1 MLKTRVVSVLATTM
15 LIALALAA
23 GPALAEPPEKAVAKP
38 QTGAAEIQNGST
50 VKMEYTL
57 TDKDGKILDTNKGQ
71 EPLTY
76 THGEGQII
84 RGLEKALTGLHVGDQ
99 KHVVIPPEE
108 AYGPVK
114 SEAVI
119 EVPKER
125 IPRDSQKVGTRL
137 MARNQQGSGEPIPLL
152 VKEVKEKTIVLDA
165 NHPLAGMTL
174 TFDVKVVGVDPA
186 TAK

>member
-1 MLKTRVVSVLATTM
+1 MLKIKVASILVATLVMVVALGGGLAF
-15 LIALALAA
+15 
-23 GPALAEPPEKAVAKP
+23 AESPEKASAKP
-38 QTGAAEIQNGST
+38 QTGAAEIQKGSA

-114 SEAVI
+114 PEAII

-125 IPRDSQKVGTRL
+125 IPPESQKVGAHL
-137 MARNQQGSGEPIPLL
+137 MARNQDGPPIPIL
-152 VKEVKEKTIVLDA
+152 VKEVKEKTVVLDA
-165 NHPLAGMTL
+165 NHPLAGKTL
-174 TFDVKVVGVDPA
+174 TFDVKIIGVDPVP
-186 TAK
+186 AK

>member
-1 MLKTRVVSVLATTM
+1 MLKTKVVSILVATLAM
-15 LIALALAA
+15 AMAMGGGLALA
-23 GPALAEPPEKAVAKP
+23 ESPEKEPAKAKTADP
-38 QTGAAEIQNGST
+38 VIQNGST
-50 VKMEYTL
+50 VQLEYTL
-57 TDKDGKILDTNKGQ
+57 TDKDGKLLDTNKGQ

-84 RGLEKALTGLHVGDQ
+84 PGLEKALKGLHAGDQ
-99 KHVVIPPEE
+99 KHLVVTPEE

-125 IPRDSQKVGTRL
+125 IPPDSLKVGTRL
-137 MARNQQGSGEPIPLL
+137 MARNHNGPPIPIL
-152 VKEVKEKTIVLDA
+152 VKEVKEKTVVLDA

-174 TFDVKVVGVDPA
+174 TFDVKIVSVAPA
-186 TAK
+186 PAK

>member
-1 MLKTRVVSVLATTM
+1 MLKTKVVSILVATLVM
-15 LIALALAA
+15 VVALR
-23 GPALAEPPEKAVAKP
+23 GRPALAESPEKATAKP
-38 QTGAAEIQNGST
+38 QTGAAEIQKGST

-57 TDKDGKILDTNKGQ
+57 TDKDGKTLDTNKGQ

-114 SEAVI
+114 PEAII
-119 EVPKER
+119 EIPKER
-125 IPRDSQKVGTRL
+125 IPPESQKVGTHL
-137 MARNQQGSGEPIPLL
+137 MTRNQNGPPIPLL
-152 VKEVKEKTIVLDA
+152 VKEVKEKTVVLDA
-165 NHPLAGMTL
+165 NHPLAGKSL
-174 TFDVKVVGVDPA
+174 TFDVKIIGIDPVP
-186 TAK
+186 AK